1 MFNRY
6 FQRKAVA
13 MIMVAAC
20 VASLTACGGDKVTK
34 NQENTTAV
42 TAATTQEAQ
51 ESTTVQEETS
61 SRSMEEARAAAEK
74 VRQAKGQIDSEIT
87 NQENVGADGQAD
99 GTGSDTAGASDAAAV
114 AQEAQEAQGAVA
126 AAVSSSIG
134 KDEQVVTVVDTVGV
148 NSARAQYNANY
159 AAYVELIRLTN
170 ELRASLGVA
179 PLKMDETFCIA
190 ACKKAT
196 DYHLNNFY
204 DGENHVIEYG
214 SLYLLISEFHQLQE
228 QRILPEDRRPPRRC
242 LMIGRILQFI
252 MKTWLIRFIQGLALE
267 AVDIHGSSSLL
278 INTRHHQFF

>member
-42 TAATTQEAQ
+42 TAATTQAAQ

-87 NQENVGADGQAD
+87 NQENVSSDGQAD

-114 AQEAQEAQGAVA
+114 AQKAQEAQEAVA

-134 KDEQVVTVVDTVGV
+134 KDDQVVTVVDTVGV

-204 DGENHVIEYG
+204 DGENHA
-214 SLYLLISEFHQLQE
+214 
-228 QRILPEDRRPPRRC
+228 
-242 LMIGRILQFI
+242 MIDGRIWKSIFTDFGISSTARAENLARGQ
-252 MKTWLIRFIQGLALE
+252 KTAQEMFNDWKNSP
-267 AVDIHGSSSLL
+267 IHYENMVNPVYTRVGVGSCGYTWFQL
-278 INTRHHQFF
+278 FAD

>member
-42 TAATTQEAQ
+42 TAATTQAAQ

-87 NQENVGADGQAD
+87 NQENVGSDGQAD
-99 GTGSDTAGASDAAAV
+99 GTGSDTAGASDAEAV
-114 AQEAQEAQGAVA
+114 AQKAQEAQEAVA

-134 KDEQVVTVVDTVGV
+134 KDDQVVTVVDTVGV
-148 NSARAQYNANY
+148 NSARTQYNANY

-204 DGENHVIEYG
+204 DGENHA
-214 SLYLLISEFHQLQE
+214 
-228 QRILPEDRRPPRRC
+228 
-242 LMIGRILQFI
+242 MIDGRIWKSIFTDFGISSTARAENLARGQ
-252 MKTWLIRFIQGLALE
+252 KTAQEMFNDWKNSP
-267 AVDIHGSSSLL
+267 IHYENMVNPVYTRVGVGSCGYTWFQL
-278 INTRHHQFF
+278 FAD

>member
-42 TAATTQEAQ
+42 TAATTQAAQ

-87 NQENVGADGQAD
+87 NQENVGSDGQAD

-204 DGENHVIEYG
+204 DGENHA
-214 SLYLLISEFHQLQE
+214 
-228 QRILPEDRRPPRRC
+228 
-242 LMIGRILQFI
+242 MIDGRIWKSIFTDFGISSTARAENLARGQ
-252 MKTWLIRFIQGLALE
+252 KTAQQMFNDWKNSP
-267 AVDIHGSSSLL
+267 IHYENMVNPVYTRVGVGSCGYTWFQL
-278 INTRHHQFF
+278 FAD

>member
-13 MIMVAAC
+13 VIMVAAC
-20 VASLTACGGDKVTK
+20 VASLTACGGDKASK
-34 NQENTTAV
+34 AQENTTAV
-42 TAATTQEAQ
+42 TAATTQAAQ
-51 ESTTVQEETS
+51 EGTTVQEETS

-87 NQENVGADGQAD
+87 NQENVGSDGQAD

-114 AQEAQEAQGAVA
+114 AQEAQEAHEAVA

-204 DGENHVIEYG
+204 DGENHA
-214 SLYLLISEFHQLQE
+214 
-228 QRILPEDRRPPRRC
+228 
-242 LMIGRILQFI
+242 MIDGRIWKSIFTDFGISSTARAENLARGQ
-252 MKTWLIRFIQGLALE
+252 KTAQEMFNDWKNSP
-267 AVDIHGSSSLL
+267 IHYENMVNPVYTRVGVGSCGYTWFQL
-278 INTRHHQFF
+278 FAD

>member
-42 TAATTQEAQ
+42 TAATTQAAQ

-87 NQENVGADGQAD
+87 NQENVGSDGQAD

-114 AQEAQEAQGAVA
+114 AQEAQEAQEAVA

-134 KDEQVVTVVDTVGV
+134 KDDQVVTVVDTVGV
-148 NSARAQYNANY
+148 NYARAQYNANY

-204 DGENHVIEYG
+204 DGENHA
-214 SLYLLISEFHQLQE
+214 
-228 QRILPEDRRPPRRC
+228 
-242 LMIGRILQFI
+242 MIDGRIWKSIFTDFGISSTARAENLARGQ
-252 MKTWLIRFIQGLALE
+252 KTAQEMFNDWKNSP
-267 AVDIHGSSSLL
+267 IHYENMVNPVYTRVGVGSCGYTWFQL
-278 INTRHHQFF
+278 FAD

>member
-6 FQRKAVA
+6 FQRKAAAV
-13 MIMVAAC
+13 IMMAAC
-20 VASLTACGGDKVTK
+20 VASLTACGGDKTAK
-34 NQENTTAV
+34 TRENTTAV
-42 TAATTQEAQ
+42 TAATTQAAK

-74 VRQAKGQIDSEIT
+74 VRQAKGQIDTEIT
-87 NQENVGADGQAD
+87 NQENVGSDGQAD
-99 GTGSDTAGASDAAAV
+99 GNGSDTAGASDAAEV
-114 AQEAQEAQGAVA
+114 VQKAQEAQETVA

-134 KDEQVVTVVDTVGV
+134 KNDQVVTVVDTVGV
-148 NSARAQYNANY
+148 ESARAQYNANY

-204 DGENHVIEYG
+204 DGENHDMV
-214 SLYLLISEFHQLQE
+214 
-228 QRILPEDRRPPRRC
+228 D
-242 LMIGRILQFI
+242 GRIWKSIFTDFGISSTARAENLARGQ
-252 MKTWLIRFIQGLALE
+252 KTAQEMFNDWKNSP
-267 AVDIHGSSSLL
+267 IHYENMVNPVYTRVGVGSCGYTWFQL
-278 INTRHHQFF
+278 FAD

>member
-13 MIMVAAC
+13 VIAVAAC

-42 TAATTQEAQ
+42 TAATTQAAQ

-87 NQENVGADGQAD
+87 NQENVGSDGQAD

-204 DGENHVIEYG
+204 DGENHA
-214 SLYLLISEFHQLQE
+214 
-228 QRILPEDRRPPRRC
+228 
-242 LMIGRILQFI
+242 MIDGRIWKSIFTDFGISSTARAENLARGQ
-252 MKTWLIRFIQGLALE
+252 KTAQEMFNDWKNSP
-267 AVDIHGSSSLL
+267 IHYENMVNPVYTRVGVGSCGYTWFQLFA
-278 INTRHHQFF
+278 N

>member
-42 TAATTQEAQ
+42 TAATTQAAQ

-61 SRSMEEARAAAEK
+61 SRSMEEARAQAER
-74 VRQAKGQIDSEIT
+74 VRQAKGQVEAEIENQQAAGSDSSDAS
-87 NQENVGADGQAD
+87 N
-99 GTGSDTAGASDAAAV
+99 GSDTAGVAEASAA
-114 AQEAQEAQGAVA
+114 AQEAQEAVA

-204 DGENHVIEYG
+204 DGENHA
-214 SLYLLISEFHQLQE
+214 
-228 QRILPEDRRPPRRC
+228 
-242 LMIGRILQFI
+242 MIDGRIWKSIFTDFGISSTARAENLARGQ
-252 MKTWLIRFIQGLALE
+252 KTAQEMFNDWKNSP
-267 AVDIHGSSSLL
+267 IHYENMVNPVYTRVGVGSCGYTWFQLFA
-278 INTRHHQFF
+278 N

>member
-13 MIMVAAC
+13 VIMVAAC
-20 VASLTACGGDKVTK
+20 VASLTACGGDKASKVH
-34 NQENTTAV
+34 ENTTAV
-42 TAATTQEAQ
+42 TAATTQAAK

-87 NQENVGADGQAD
+87 NQENAGSDGQAD

-204 DGENHVIEYG
+204 DGENHA
-214 SLYLLISEFHQLQE
+214 
-228 QRILPEDRRPPRRC
+228 
-242 LMIGRILQFI
+242 MIDGRIWKSIFTDFGISSTARAENLARGQ
-252 MKTWLIRFIQGLALE
+252 KTAQEMFNDWKNSP
-267 AVDIHGSSSLL
+267 IHYENMVNPVYTRVGVGSCGYTWFQL
-278 INTRHHQFF
+278 FAD

>member
-42 TAATTQEAQ
+42 TAATTQAAQ

-87 NQENVGADGQAD
+87 NQENAGSDGQAD

-204 DGENHVIEYG
+204 DGENHA
-214 SLYLLISEFHQLQE
+214 
-228 QRILPEDRRPPRRC
+228 
-242 LMIGRILQFI
+242 MIDGRIWKSIFTDFGISSTARAENLARGQ
-252 MKTWLIRFIQGLALE
+252 KTAQEMFNDWKNSP
-267 AVDIHGSSSLL
+267 IHYENMVNPVYTRVGVGSCGYTWFQL
-278 INTRHHQFF
+278 FAD

>member
-42 TAATTQEAQ
+42 TAATTQAAQ

-87 NQENVGADGQAD
+87 NQENVGSDGQAD

-134 KDEQVVTVVDTVGV
+134 KDDQVVTVVDTVGV
-148 NSARAQYNANY
+148 DSARAQYNANY

-204 DGENHVIEYG
+204 DGENHA
-214 SLYLLISEFHQLQE
+214 
-228 QRILPEDRRPPRRC
+228 
-242 LMIGRILQFI
+242 MIDGRIWKSIFTDFGISSTARAENLARGQ
-252 MKTWLIRFIQGLALE
+252 KTAQEMFNDWKNSP
-267 AVDIHGSSSLL
+267 IHYENMVNPVYTRVGVGSCGYTWFQL
-278 INTRHHQFF
+278 FAD

>member
-34 NQENTTAV
+34 NQQNTTAV
-42 TAATTQEAQ
+42 TAATTQAAQ

-87 NQENVGADGQAD
+87 NQENVGSDGQAD
-99 GTGSDTAGASDAAAV
+99 VTGSDTAGVAEASAA
-114 AQEAQEAQGAVA
+114 AQEAQEAVA
-126 AAVSSSIG
+126 AARSSSIE
-134 KDEQVVTVVDTVGV
+134 KNDQVVTVVDTVGV
-148 NSARAQYNANY
+148 DSARAQYNANY

-196 DYHLNNFY
+196 DYHLNDFY
-204 DGENHVIEYG
+204 DGEDHAMV
-214 SLYLLISEFHQLQE
+214 
-228 QRILPEDRRPPRRC
+228 D
-242 LMIGRILQFI
+242 GRIWKSIFTDFGISSTARAENLARGQ
-252 MKTWLIRFIQGLALE
+252 KTAQEMFNDWKNSP
-267 AVDIHGSSSLL
+267 IHYENMVNPVYTRVGVGSCGYTWFQLFA
-278 INTRHHQFF
+278 N

>member
-13 MIMVAAC
+13 VIAVAAC
-20 VASLTACGGDKVTK
+20 VASLTACGGDKASK
-34 NQENTTAV
+34 AQENTTAV
-42 TAATTQEAQ
+42 TAATTQAAQ

-61 SRSMEEARAAAEK
+61 SRSMEEARAQAER
-74 VRQAKGQIDSEIT
+74 VRQAKGQVEAEIENQQAAGSDSSDAS
-87 NQENVGADGQAD
+87 N
-99 GTGSDTAGASDAAAV
+99 GSDTAGVAEANAV
-114 AQEAQEAQGAVA
+114 AQEAQEAKEAVA

-204 DGENHVIEYG
+204 DGENHA
-214 SLYLLISEFHQLQE
+214 
-228 QRILPEDRRPPRRC
+228 
-242 LMIGRILQFI
+242 MIDGRIWKSIFTDFGISSTARAENLARGQ
-252 MKTWLIRFIQGLALE
+252 KTAQEMFNDWKNSP
-267 AVDIHGSSSLL
+267 IHYENMVNPVYTRVGVGSCGYTWFQL
-278 INTRHHQFF
+278 FAD

>member
-34 NQENTTAV
+34 TQENTTAV
-42 TAATTQEAQ
+42 TAATTQAAQ

-74 VRQAKGQIDSEIT
+74 VRQAKGQIDSETT

-99 GTGSDTAGASDAAAV
+99 GTGSDTADASDAAAV
-114 AQEAQEAQGAVA
+114 AQKAQEAQEAVA
-126 AAVSSSIG
+126 AAASSSIG
-134 KDEQVVTVVDTVGV
+134 KDDQVVTVVDTVGV

-204 DGENHVIEYG
+204 DGENHA
-214 SLYLLISEFHQLQE
+214 
-228 QRILPEDRRPPRRC
+228 
-242 LMIGRILQFI
+242 MIDGRIWKSIFTDFGISSTARAENLARGQ
-252 MKTWLIRFIQGLALE
+252 KTAQEMFNDWKNSP
-267 AVDIHGSSSLL
+267 IHYENMVNPVYTRVGVGSCGYTWFQL
-278 INTRHHQFF
+278 FAD

>member
-42 TAATTQEAQ
+42 TAATTQAAQ

-87 NQENVGADGQAD
+87 NQENVSSDGQAD

-114 AQEAQEAQGAVA
+114 AQKAQEAQEAVA

-134 KDEQVVTVVDTVGV
+134 KDDQVVTVVDTVGV
-148 NSARAQYNANY
+148 DSARAQYNANY

-204 DGENHVIEYG
+204 DGENHA
-214 SLYLLISEFHQLQE
+214 
-228 QRILPEDRRPPRRC
+228 
-242 LMIGRILQFI
+242 MIDGRIWKSIFTDFGISSTARAENLARGQ
-252 MKTWLIRFIQGLALE
+252 KTAQEMFNDWKNSP
-267 AVDIHGSSSLL
+267 IHYENMVNPVYTRVGVGSCGYTWFQL
-278 INTRHHQFF
+278 FAD

>member
-42 TAATTQEAQ
+42 TAATTQAAQ

-87 NQENVGADGQAD
+87 NQENVGSDGQAD
-99 GTGSDTAGASDAAAV
+99 GTGSDTAGASDAEAV
-114 AQEAQEAQGAVA
+114 AQKAQEAQEAVA

-134 KDEQVVTVVDTVGV
+134 KDDQVVTVVNTVGV
-148 NSARAQYNANY
+148 DSARAQYNANY

-204 DGENHVIEYG
+204 DGENHA
-214 SLYLLISEFHQLQE
+214 
-228 QRILPEDRRPPRRC
+228 
-242 LMIGRILQFI
+242 MIDGRIWKSIFTDFGISSTARAENLARGQ
-252 MKTWLIRFIQGLALE
+252 KTAQEMFNDWKNSPIHYENMVNPVYIR
-267 AVDIHGSSSLL
+267 VSVGSCGY
-278 INTRHHQFF
+278 TCF

>member
-34 NQENTTAV
+34 TQENTTAV
-42 TAATTQEAQ
+42 TAATTQAAQ

-87 NQENVGADGQAD
+87 NQENVSSDGQAD
-99 GTGSDTAGASDAAAV
+99 GTGSDTAVASDAAAV
-114 AQEAQEAQGAVA
+114 AQKAQEAQEAVA

-204 DGENHVIEYG
+204 DGENHA
-214 SLYLLISEFHQLQE
+214 
-228 QRILPEDRRPPRRC
+228 
-242 LMIGRILQFI
+242 MIDGRIWKSIFTDFGISSTARAENLARGQ
-252 MKTWLIRFIQGLALE
+252 KTAQEMFNDWKNSP
-267 AVDIHGSSSLL
+267 IHYENMVNPVYTRVGVGSCGYTWFQL
-278 INTRHHQFF
+278 FAD

>member
-42 TAATTQEAQ
+42 TAATTQATQ

-87 NQENVGADGQAD
+87 NQENVGSDGQAD
-99 GTGSDTAGASDAAAV
+99 GTGSDTADASDAAAV
-114 AQEAQEAQGAVA
+114 AQKAQEAQEAVA
-126 AAVSSSIG
+126 AAASSSIG
-134 KDEQVVTVVDTVGV
+134 KDDQVVTVVDTVGV

-204 DGENHVIEYG
+204 DGENHA
-214 SLYLLISEFHQLQE
+214 
-228 QRILPEDRRPPRRC
+228 
-242 LMIGRILQFI
+242 MIDGRIWKSIFTDFGISSTARAENLARGQ
-252 MKTWLIRFIQGLALE
+252 KTAQEMFNDWKNSP
-267 AVDIHGSSSLL
+267 IHYENMVNPVYTRVGVGSCGYTWFQL
-278 INTRHHQFF
+278 FAD

>member
-20 VASLTACGGDKVTK
+20 VVSLTACGGDKVTK

-42 TAATTQEAQ
+42 TVTTTQAAQ

-74 VRQAKGQIDSEIT
+74 VRQAKGQIDSETT

-99 GTGSDTAGASDAAAV
+99 GTGSDTADASDAAAV
-114 AQEAQEAQGAVA
+114 AQKAQEEQEAVA
-126 AAVSSSIG
+126 AAASSSIG
-134 KDEQVVTVVDTVGV
+134 KDDQVVTVVDTVGV

-204 DGENHVIEYG
+204 DGENHA
-214 SLYLLISEFHQLQE
+214 
-228 QRILPEDRRPPRRC
+228 
-242 LMIGRILQFI
+242 MIDGRIWKSIFTDFGISSTARAENLARGQ
-252 MKTWLIRFIQGLALE
+252 KTAQEMFNDWKNSP
-267 AVDIHGSSSLL
+267 IHYENMVNPVYTRVGVGSCGYTWFQLFSD
-278 INTRHHQFF
+278 

>member
-42 TAATTQEAQ
+42 TAATTQAAQ

-87 NQENVGADGQAD
+87 NQENVGSDGQAD
-99 GTGSDTAGASDAAAV
+99 GTGSDTAGASDAEAV
-114 AQEAQEAQGAVA
+114 AQKAQEAQEAVA

-134 KDEQVVTVVDTVGV
+134 KDDQVVTVVNTVGV
-148 NSARAQYNANY
+148 DSARAQYNANY

-204 DGENHVIEYG
+204 DGENHA
-214 SLYLLISEFHQLQE
+214 
-228 QRILPEDRRPPRRC
+228 
-242 LMIGRILQFI
+242 MIDGRIWKSIFTDFGISSTARAENLARGQ
-252 MKTWLIRFIQGLALE
+252 KTAQEMFNDWKNSP
-267 AVDIHGSSSLL
+267 IHYENMVNPVYTRVGVGSCGYTWFQL
-278 INTRHHQFF
+278 FAD

>member
-6 FQRKAVA
+6 FQKKAVA
-13 MIMVAAC
+13 VIMVSVC

-42 TAATTQEAQ
+42 TAATTQAAQ

-87 NQENVGADGQAD
+87 NQENVGSDGQVD

-204 DGENHVIEYG
+204 DGENHA
-214 SLYLLISEFHQLQE
+214 
-228 QRILPEDRRPPRRC
+228 
-242 LMIGRILQFI
+242 MIDGRIWKSIFTDFGISSTARAENLARGQ
-252 MKTWLIRFIQGLALE
+252 KTAQQMFNDWKNSP
-267 AVDIHGSSSLL
+267 IHYENMVNPVYTRVGVGSCGYTWFQL
-278 INTRHHQFF
+278 FAD

>member
-42 TAATTQEAQ
+42 TAATTQAAQ

-87 NQENVGADGQAD
+87 NQENVGSDGQAD

-114 AQEAQEAQGAVA
+114 AQEAQEAQEAVA

-204 DGENHVIEYG
+204 DGENHA
-214 SLYLLISEFHQLQE
+214 
-228 QRILPEDRRPPRRC
+228 
-242 LMIGRILQFI
+242 MIDGRIWKSIFTDFGISSTARAENLARGQ
-252 MKTWLIRFIQGLALE
+252 KTAQEMFNDWKNSP
-267 AVDIHGSSSLL
+267 IHYENMVNPVYTRVGVGSCGYTWFQL
-278 INTRHHQFF
+278 FAD

>member
-20 VASLTACGGDKVTK
+20 VASLRACGGDKVTK

-42 TAATTQEAQ
+42 TAATTQAAQ

-87 NQENVGADGQAD
+87 NQENVGSDGQAD

-114 AQEAQEAQGAVA
+114 AQEAQEAQEAVA

-204 DGENHVIEYG
+204 DGENHA
-214 SLYLLISEFHQLQE
+214 
-228 QRILPEDRRPPRRC
+228 
-242 LMIGRILQFI
+242 MIDGRIWKSIFTDFGISSTARAENLARGQ
-252 MKTWLIRFIQGLALE
+252 KTAQEMFNDWKNSP
-267 AVDIHGSSSLL
+267 IHYENMVNPVYTRVGVGSCGYTWFQL
-278 INTRHHQFF
+278 FAD

>member
-6 FQRKAVA
+6 FQKKAVA
-13 MIMVAAC
+13 VIMVSVC

-42 TAATTQEAQ
+42 TAATTQAAQ

-87 NQENVGADGQAD
+87 NQENVGSDGQAD

-204 DGENHVIEYG
+204 DGENHA
-214 SLYLLISEFHQLQE
+214 
-228 QRILPEDRRPPRRC
+228 
-242 LMIGRILQFI
+242 MIDGRIWKSIFTDFGISSTARAENLARGQ
-252 MKTWLIRFIQGLALE
+252 KTAQEMFNDWKNSP
-267 AVDIHGSSSLL
+267 IHYENMVNPVYTRVGVGSCGYTWFQL
-278 INTRHHQFF
+278 FAD

>member
-42 TAATTQEAQ
+42 TAATTQAAQ

-87 NQENVGADGQAD
+87 NQENVGSDGQAD
-99 GTGSDTAGASDAAAV
+99 GTGSDTAGASDAEAV
-114 AQEAQEAQGAVA
+114 AQKAQEEQEAVA
-126 AAVSSSIG
+126 AAASSSIG
-134 KDEQVVTVVDTVGV
+134 KDDQVVTVVDTVGV

-204 DGENHVIEYG
+204 DGENHA
-214 SLYLLISEFHQLQE
+214 
-228 QRILPEDRRPPRRC
+228 
-242 LMIGRILQFI
+242 MIDGRIWKSIFTDFGISSTARAENLARGQ
-252 MKTWLIRFIQGLALE
+252 KTAQEMFNDWKNSP
-267 AVDIHGSSSLL
+267 IHYENMVNPVYTRVGVGSCGYTWFQL
-278 INTRHHQFF
+278 FAD

>member
-42 TAATTQEAQ
+42 TAATTQAAQ

-99 GTGSDTAGASDAAAV
+99 GTGSDTADASDAAAV
-114 AQEAQEAQGAVA
+114 AQEAQEAVA

-134 KDEQVVTVVDTVGV
+134 KDDQVVTVVDTVGV

-204 DGENHVIEYG
+204 DGENHA
-214 SLYLLISEFHQLQE
+214 
-228 QRILPEDRRPPRRC
+228 
-242 LMIGRILQFI
+242 MIDGRIWKSIFTDFGISSTARAENLARGQ
-252 MKTWLIRFIQGLALE
+252 KTAQEMFNDWKNSP
-267 AVDIHGSSSLL
+267 IHYENMVNPVYTRVGVGSCGYTWFQLFA
-278 INTRHHQFF
+278 N

>member
-42 TAATTQEAQ
+42 TAATTQAAQ

-170 ELRASLGVA
+170 ELRASIGVA
-179 PLKMDETFCIA
+179 PLKIDETFCIA

-204 DGENHVIEYG
+204 DGENHA
-214 SLYLLISEFHQLQE
+214 
-228 QRILPEDRRPPRRC
+228 
-242 LMIGRILQFI
+242 MIDGRIWKSIFTDFGISSTARAENLARGQ
-252 MKTWLIRFIQGLALE
+252 KTAQEMFNDWKNSP
-267 AVDIHGSSSLL
+267 IHYENMVNPVYTRVGVGSCGYTWFQLFA
-278 INTRHHQFF
+278 N

>member
-34 NQENTTAV
+34 TQENTTAV
-42 TAATTQEAQ
+42 TAATTQAAQ

-61 SRSMEEARAAAEK
+61 SRSMEEARVAAEK

-87 NQENVGADGQAD
+87 NQENVGSDGQAD

-204 DGENHVIEYG
+204 DGENHA
-214 SLYLLISEFHQLQE
+214 
-228 QRILPEDRRPPRRC
+228 
-242 LMIGRILQFI
+242 MIDGRIWKSTFTDFGISSTARAENLARGQ
-252 MKTWLIRFIQGLALE
+252 KTAQEMFNDWKNSP
-267 AVDIHGSSSLL
+267 IHYENMVNPVYTRVGVGSCGYTWFQL
-278 INTRHHQFF
+278 FAD

>member
-13 MIMVAAC
+13 VIMVAAC
-20 VASLTACGGDKVTK
+20 VASLTACGGDKASK
-34 NQENTTAV
+34 AQENTTAV
-42 TAATTQEAQ
+42 TAATTQAAQ

-87 NQENVGADGQAD
+87 NQENVGSDGQAD

-114 AQEAQEAQGAVA
+114 AQEAQEAQEAVA

-134 KDEQVVTVVDTVGV
+134 KDDQVVTVVDTVGV

-204 DGENHVIEYG
+204 DGENHA
-214 SLYLLISEFHQLQE
+214 
-228 QRILPEDRRPPRRC
+228 
-242 LMIGRILQFI
+242 MIDGRIWKSIFTDFGISSTARAENLARGQ
-252 MKTWLIRFIQGLALE
+252 KTAQEMFNDWKNSP
-267 AVDIHGSSSLL
+267 IHYENMVNPVYTRVGVGSCGYTWFQL
-278 INTRHHQFF
+278 FAD

>member
-42 TAATTQEAQ
+42 PAATTQAAQ

-87 NQENVGADGQAD
+87 NQENVGSDGQAD

-114 AQEAQEAQGAVA
+114 AQEAQEAQEAVA

-204 DGENHVIEYG
+204 DGENHA
-214 SLYLLISEFHQLQE
+214 
-228 QRILPEDRRPPRRC
+228 
-242 LMIGRILQFI
+242 MIDGRIWKSIFTDFGISSTARAENLARGQ
-252 MKTWLIRFIQGLALE
+252 KTAQEMFNDWKNSP
-267 AVDIHGSSSLL
+267 IHYENMVNPVYTRVGVGSCGYTWFQL
-278 INTRHHQFF
+278 FAD

>member
-42 TAATTQEAQ
+42 TAATTQAAQ

-87 NQENVGADGQAD
+87 NQENVGSDGQAD
-99 GTGSDTAGASDAAAV
+99 GTGSDTADASDAAAV
-114 AQEAQEAQGAVA
+114 AQKAQEAQEAVA
-126 AAVSSSIG
+126 AAASSSIG
-134 KDEQVVTVVDTVGV
+134 KDDQVVTVVDTVGV

-204 DGENHVIEYG
+204 DGENHA
-214 SLYLLISEFHQLQE
+214 
-228 QRILPEDRRPPRRC
+228 
-242 LMIGRILQFI
+242 MIDGRIWKSIFTDFGISSTARAENLARGQ
-252 MKTWLIRFIQGLALE
+252 KTAQEMFNDWKNSP
-267 AVDIHGSSSLL
+267 IHYENMVNPVYTRVGVGSCGYTWFQL
-278 INTRHHQFF
+278 FAD

>member
-42 TAATTQEAQ
+42 TAATTQAAQ

-87 NQENVGADGQAD
+87 NQENVGSDGQAD

-114 AQEAQEAQGAVA
+114 AQEAQEAQEAVA

-134 KDEQVVTVVDTVGV
+134 KDDQVVTVVDTVGV

-204 DGENHVIEYG
+204 DGENHA
-214 SLYLLISEFHQLQE
+214 
-228 QRILPEDRRPPRRC
+228 
-242 LMIGRILQFI
+242 MIDGRIWKSIFTDFGISSTARAENLARGQ
-252 MKTWLIRFIQGLALE
+252 KTAQEMFNDWKNSP
-267 AVDIHGSSSLL
+267 IHYENMVNPVYTRVGVGSCGYTWFQL
-278 INTRHHQFF
+278 FAD

>member
-13 MIMVAAC
+13 MIMVEAC

-42 TAATTQEAQ
+42 TAATTQAAQ

-74 VRQAKGQIDSEIT
+74 ARQAKGQIDSEIT
-87 NQENVGADGQAD
+87 NQENVGSDGQAD

-204 DGENHVIEYG
+204 DGENHA
-214 SLYLLISEFHQLQE
+214 
-228 QRILPEDRRPPRRC
+228 
-242 LMIGRILQFI
+242 MIDGRIWKSIFTDFGISSTARAENLARGQ
-252 MKTWLIRFIQGLALE
+252 KTAQEMFNDWKNSP
-267 AVDIHGSSSLL
+267 IHYENMVNPVYTRVGVGSCGYTWFQL
-278 INTRHHQFF
+278 FAD

>member
-42 TAATTQEAQ
+42 TAATTQAAQ

-61 SRSMEEARAAAEK
+61 SRSMEEARAQAER
-74 VRQAKGQIDSEIT
+74 VRQAKGQVEAEIENQQAAGSDSSDAS
-87 NQENVGADGQAD
+87 N
-99 GTGSDTAGASDAAAV
+99 GSDTAGVAEASAA
-114 AQEAQEAQGAVA
+114 AQEAQEAVA

-204 DGENHVIEYG
+204 DGENHA
-214 SLYLLISEFHQLQE
+214 
-228 QRILPEDRRPPRRC
+228 
-242 LMIGRILQFI
+242 MIDGRIWKSIFTDFGISSTARAENLARGQ
-252 MKTWLIRFIQGLALE
+252 KTAQEMFNDWKNSP
-267 AVDIHGSSSLL
+267 IHYENMVNPVYTRVGVGSCGYTWFQL
-278 INTRHHQFF
+278 FAD

>member
-13 MIMVAAC
+13 VIAVAAC
-20 VASLTACGGDKVTK
+20 VASLTACGGDKASK
-34 NQENTTAV
+34 AQENTTAV
-42 TAATTQEAQ
+42 TAATTQAAQ

-87 NQENVGADGQAD
+87 NQENVGSDGQAD

-134 KDEQVVTVVDTVGV
+134 KNDQVVTVVDTVGV
-148 NSARAQYNANY
+148 DSARAQYNANY

-204 DGENHVIEYG
+204 DGENHA
-214 SLYLLISEFHQLQE
+214 
-228 QRILPEDRRPPRRC
+228 
-242 LMIGRILQFI
+242 MIDGRIWKSIFTDFGISSTARAENLARGQ
-252 MKTWLIRFIQGLALE
+252 KTAQDMFNDWKNSP
-267 AVDIHGSSSLL
+267 IHYENMVNPVYTRVGVGSCGYTWFQL
-278 INTRHHQFF
+278 FAD

>member
-6 FQRKAVA
+6 FQRKAVV

-42 TAATTQEAQ
+42 TAATTQAAQ

-61 SRSMEEARAAAEK
+61 SRPMEEARAAAEK

-87 NQENVGADGQAD
+87 NQENVGSDGQAD
-99 GTGSDTAGASDAAAV
+99 GTGSDTAGASDAEAV
-114 AQEAQEAQGAVA
+114 AQKAQEAQEAVA

-204 DGENHVIEYG
+204 DGENHA
-214 SLYLLISEFHQLQE
+214 
-228 QRILPEDRRPPRRC
+228 
-242 LMIGRILQFI
+242 MIDGRIWKSIFTDFGISSTARAENLARGQ
-252 MKTWLIRFIQGLALE
+252 KTAQEMFNDWKNSP
-267 AVDIHGSSSLL
+267 IHYENMVNPVYTRVGVGSCGYTWFQL
-278 INTRHHQFF
+278 FAD

>member
-42 TAATTQEAQ
+42 TAATTQAAQ

-74 VRQAKGQIDSEIT
+74 VRQAKGQIDTEIT
-87 NQENVGADGQAD
+87 NQENVGSDGQAD
-99 GTGSDTAGASDAAAV
+99 GNGSDTAGASDATEVVQKAH
-114 AQEAQEAQGAVA
+114 EAQEAVA

-204 DGENHVIEYG
+204 DGENHA
-214 SLYLLISEFHQLQE
+214 
-228 QRILPEDRRPPRRC
+228 
-242 LMIGRILQFI
+242 MIDGRIWKSIFTDFGISSTARAENLARGQ
-252 MKTWLIRFIQGLALE
+252 KTAQEMFNDWKNSP
-267 AVDIHGSSSLL
+267 IHYENMVNPVYTRVGVGSCGYTWFQL
-278 INTRHHQFF
+278 FAD

>member
-13 MIMVAAC
+13 VITVVAC
-20 VASLTACGGDKVTK
+20 VASLTACGGHKASK
-34 NQENTTAV
+34 AQENTTAV
-42 TAATTQEAQ
+42 TAATTQAAQ

-87 NQENVGADGQAD
+87 NQENAGSDGQAD
-99 GTGSDTAGASDAAAV
+99 GNGSDTAGASDAAAV
-114 AQEAQEAQGAVA
+114 AQKAQEAQEAVA
-126 AAVSSSIG
+126 AAASSSIG

-204 DGENHVIEYG
+204 DGENHA
-214 SLYLLISEFHQLQE
+214 
-228 QRILPEDRRPPRRC
+228 
-242 LMIGRILQFI
+242 MIDGRIWKSIFTDFGISSTARAENLARGQ
-252 MKTWLIRFIQGLALE
+252 KTAQEMFNDWKNSP
-267 AVDIHGSSSLL
+267 IHYENMVNPVYTRVGVGSCGYTWFQL
-278 INTRHHQFF
+278 FAD

>member
-13 MIMVAAC
+13 VIMVAAC
-20 VASLTACGGDKVTK
+20 VASLTACGGDKASK
-34 NQENTTAV
+34 AQENTTAV
-42 TAATTQEAQ
+42 TAATTQAAQ
-51 ESTTVQEETS
+51 EGTTVQEETS

-87 NQENVGADGQAD
+87 NQENVGSDGQAD
-99 GTGSDTAGASDAAAV
+99 ETGSDTAGASDAAAV
-114 AQEAQEAQGAVA
+114 AQEAQEAHEAVA

-204 DGENHVIEYG
+204 DGENHA
-214 SLYLLISEFHQLQE
+214 
-228 QRILPEDRRPPRRC
+228 
-242 LMIGRILQFI
+242 MIDGRIWKSIFTDFGISSTARAENLARGQ
-252 MKTWLIRFIQGLALE
+252 KTAQEMFNDWKNSP
-267 AVDIHGSSSLL
+267 IHYENMVNPVYTRVGVGSCGYTWFQL
-278 INTRHHQFF
+278 FAD